1 MISVIS
7 IFFVMIAG
15 VWLVIGLKIDA
26 TVAPMALGLAEQ
38 SGIISTNSSLLR
50 SHQDS
55 ILASTQ
61 ADAIS
66 RADRAQLNERIR
78 ALETS
83 LAVNLGERRAQF
95 GVIQA
100 RLVEVET
107 QFCGNDVV
115 RNLMHANDLRVLAI
129 LWHKAF
135 PDSTLPTDNAFYPKV
150 CRDSGVG
157 LDK

>member
-1 MISVIS
+1 
-7 IFFVMIAG
+7 
-15 VWLVIGLKIDA
+15 
-26 TVAPMALGLAEQ
+26 
-38 SGIISTNSSLLR
+38 
-50 SHQDS
+50 
-55 ILASTQ
+55 LASTQ

-95 GVIQA
+95 GIIQA

-135 PDSTLPTDNAFYPKV
+135 PDSTLPTDNAFYPKI